1 MSKRRGS
8 RRRKTKNTSSLQ
20 SVYSDQ
26 PGTMTEAFNEA
37 AQRLS
42 SRFQSSRR
50 TVIAVPVKQYKEEG
64 IGGAVH
70 NVVKAHAYRNL
81 RSAGWRAEAISRIL
95 LGARNSLDPDL
106 KFDQNQKYKSA
117 KDASLK
123 GNLKSQQ

>member
-1 MSKRRGS
+1 
-8 RRRKTKNTSSLQ
+8 
-20 SVYSDQ
+20 
-26 PGTMTEAFNEA
+26 MTEAFNEA

-70 NVVKAHAYRNL
+70 NVVKAMPVAIL
-81 RSAGWRAEAISRIL
+81 GPMVGGAEAISRIL